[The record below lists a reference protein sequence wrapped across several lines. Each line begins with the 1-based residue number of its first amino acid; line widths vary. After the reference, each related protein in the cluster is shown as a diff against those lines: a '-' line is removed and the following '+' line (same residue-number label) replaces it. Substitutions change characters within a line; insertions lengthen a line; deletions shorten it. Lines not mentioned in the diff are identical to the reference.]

1 MFEEKNTD
9 LVNRLIKSL
18 PDKVSNIIKRN
29 EDLEE
34 ISKELL
40 GESMSEDILKKVI
53 EDEIYNEVIM
63 ELMGALYGK

>member
-1 MFEEKNTD
+1 MFDEKNTD

-53 EDEIYNEVIM
+53 EGEIYEEVIT

>member
-1 MFEEKNTD
+1 MFDEKNTD

-53 EDEIYNEVIM
+53 EGEIYEEVIM